1 MQYVIVARDAPSA
14 LERRLAARGTHM
26 EGIRARKQVGEIV
39 DGGAIL
45 DEDGHMVGSIVMCEF
60 PDRASLDAYL
70 ADEIYAR
77 EKIWDDIQIYPFR
90 RVDWSAL
97 MGQTV

>member
-1 MQYVIVARDAPSA
+1 MQFVIVARDAPNA
-14 LERRLAARGTHM
+14 LEHRLAARGTHM
-26 EGIRARKQVGEIV
+26 EGIRARKQVGEII

-45 DEDGHMVGSIVMCEF
+45 DEDGRMVGSIVMCEF
-60 PDRASLDAYL
+60 PDRAGLDAYL

-77 EKIWDDIQIYPFR
+77 QRVWDDIQIYPFH

-97 MGQTV
+97 MVQTV